1 MAVNLDLREQA
12 IVDGIRMDALEQR
25 MDELREPPFIG
36 IWPTFELRRLQAL
49 VGRQAEEIA
58 RLQAELR
65 AAQEAARLVGL
76 QTLAEAVLGAFE
88 RGSASLEELEVV
100 EAAAELKVVFEVARG
115 TPGFVVGAVGP
126 IDPRVLS
133 TVSFDLKRRAPPPEP

>member
-1 MAVNLDLREQA
+1 VAINLDLRERA

-49 VGRQAEEIA
+49 VARQAAEIA

-65 AAQEAARLVGL
+65 AAQEAARLVQL
-76 QTLAEAVLGAFE
+76 ENLTEAVLGAFE
-88 RGSASLEELEVV
+88 RGSATLLELEVV
-100 EAAAELKVVFEVARG
+100 EATAELKVVFEIHGGA
-115 TPGFVVGAVGP
+115 PGFVVGAVGP

-133 TVSFDLKRRAPPPEP
+133 TVRFDLRRRPPSAV